1 MKIRRSIT
9 LAIIVILACTPLSG
23 CYDSREIDE
32 LGFVIA
38 LGIDKG
44 KTNFL
49 RMTFQ
54 IAKPGN
60 SGGSEGSS
68 GGGGADKG
76 FTQITIE
83 APAIHTAIN
92 MLNTINSK
100 QINISHI
107 KAIVFSKEL
116 AQEGLNHYLH
126 AIIRNREFRPNMNI
140 VVAKETAEAY
150 LSSINPQLVL
160 NPSKYYDLAFQ
171 SYEYTAFFSDVEFH
185 DFYNAVDSYHQNP
198 VAILA
203 GISGYASADDITN
216 KLATHEE
223 HGHQYPLGGDHY
235 AGEVPQAGENKAEIM
250 GLAVFDGDR
259 MVGELDGTESKY
271 YLLCTGD
278 YLHSNWTIPDP
289 QSEGHF
295 ILMDI
300 QQSRPRECRVTI
312 GESPMIYLKLNLEGD
327 FLAIQSGLPYEG
339 KLLEQFESY
348 VESMIKKETLAFLNK
363 LSRDFQSD
371 ICGFG
376 RFAKGNFL
384 TWKEWED
391 YQWKSKFKDAIFE
404 VDVNFKARRSGLIIQ
419 SNPSVSSEGEAD

>member
-1 MKIRRSIT
+1 MSLMRKII
-9 LAIIVILACTPLSG
+9 LLLIVSLICSSLSS

-38 LGIDKG
+38 LGVDKG
-44 KTNFL
+44 KSNIL
-49 RMTFQ
+49 RLTFQ
-54 IAKPGN
+54 IAKPGK
-60 SGGSEGSS
+60 S
-68 GGGGADKG
+68 GGGEGGGEGGGDKG
-76 FTQITIE
+76 FSQITIE

-116 AQEGLNHYLH
+116 AQEGLNLYLH
-126 AIIRNREFRPNMNI
+126 AIIRSREFRPNMNI
-140 VVAKETAEAY
+140 VVARETAEAY

-185 DFYNAVDSYHQNP
+185 DFYNAVDSFHQNP

-203 GISGYASADDITN
+203 GISGYSSIEDITN
-216 KLATHEE
+216 DNSTYLE
-223 HGHQYPLGGDHY
+223 HGHDYPLGGDHY
-235 AGEVPQAGENKAEIM
+235 AGEIPQIGENKAEIM

-259 MVGELDGTESKY
+259 MTGELDGTDSKY

-300 QQSRPRECRVTI
+300 QQSRPRDCRVTA
-312 GESPMIYLKLNLEGD
+312 GEFPEIYLKLNLEGD

-339 KLLEQFESY
+339 EMLEQFETY
-348 VESMIKKETLAFLNK
+348 LESFIKEEILAFLNK
-363 LSRDFQSD
+363 LSRDCKTD

-376 RFAKGNFL
+376 RFAKNNFL
-384 TWKEWED
+384 TWNEWAD
-391 YQWKSKFKDAIFE
+391 YQWKSKFKDAIFKVE
-404 VDVNFKARRSGLIIQ
+404 VNFKARRSGLILK
-419 SNPSVSSEGEAD
+419 SNPSVSSEGEDE